1 MGSEVY
7 TQKEGFPESVTNANG
22 DRCGILPGVVH
33 KCGKDGCPNLLRSRM
48 LAGRQVCRAR

>member
-7 TQKEGFPESVTNANG
+7 TQKGRFPEFVTIANV
-22 DRCGILPGVVH
+22 DRLGGLPDVVH